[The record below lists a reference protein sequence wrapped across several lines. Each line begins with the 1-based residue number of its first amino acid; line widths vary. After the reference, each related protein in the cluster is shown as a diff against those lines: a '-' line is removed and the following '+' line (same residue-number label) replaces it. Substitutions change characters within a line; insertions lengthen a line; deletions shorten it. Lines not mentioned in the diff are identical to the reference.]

1 MYIDQNVLTL
11 TVSHNI
17 FLTKEQRYLFAEPD
31 AEIEAM
37 GVSVPVWYLN
47 GKTSEPAI
55 EVFCKYKLKI
65 DDGKKAVAKF
75 DEGYNIFLPPFLDN
89 SNLPIGIMIR
99 DSKDGGKE
107 SLQYKEY
114 SRIKKKTI
122 NYSVIHIIEIYDD
135 QRLIS
140 TII

>member
-11 TVSHNI
+11 TISHNI
-17 FLTKEQRYLFAEPD
+17 FLTKEQRYLFEKPD
-31 AEIEAM
+31 AEIEAI
-37 GVSVPVWYLN
+37 GVSIPVWYLN

-89 SNLPIGIMIR
+89 NNLPIGIMIR
-99 DSKDGGKE
+99 DLKDGGKE

-114 SRIKKKTI
+114 SLIKKKTI

-140 TII
+140 TIV

>member
-31 AEIEAM
+31 AEIEAI
-37 GVSVPVWYLN
+37 GVSIPVWYLN

-65 DDGKKAVAKF
+65 DDGKKAVTKF

-89 SNLPIGIMIR
+89 STLPIGIMLR

-122 NYSVIHIIEIYDD
+122 NYSIIHIIEIYDD

-140 TII
+140 TIV